1 MRMHQITAPTH
12 DPSHDATPTV
22 VHPVI
27 RPVGPFVCDRGQIV
41 SQATKD
47 TLGVKSA
54 IVSQG
59 PVSLDRLRERIKRS
73 TFIVDRP
80 FVERATHVSFELEG
94 IVLPPGSVRAGL
106 CGKSGRVQMRPR
118 IAHRIRSHC
127 AVLLQ
132 IERMIKSR
140 RSTNVSALVGW
151 YTTFSAGLCSA
162 GLDDRSMRALSDVV
176 HRINAPPHRVQAA
189 IDEAARLHVEL
200 LREPAVPSF
209 PGILARLVL
218 HAQLGRC
225 GLPPVTFD
233 PAVDRVA
240 FEKPA
245 ELAARI
251 SKLIERAYA
260 SQAN

>member
-1 MRMHQITAPTH
+1 MHQISA
-12 DPSHDATPTV
+12 PSHDPTPTV
-22 VHPVI
+22 VQPVVQPVI
-27 RPVGPFVCDRGQIV
+27 PPVGPFARDTGEIV

-47 TLGVKSA
+47 TLVVKSA
-54 IVSQG
+54 IVSQS
-59 PVSLDRLRERIKRS
+59 PVSLDRLRERIRRS

-80 FVERATHVSFELEG
+80 FVEKATHVSFELEG

-118 IAHRIRSHC
+118 MVQRIRSHG

-140 RSTNVSALVGW
+140 RSTNVLGLVGW

-162 GLDDRSMRALSDVV
+162 GLDEQSMRALSDVV
-176 HRINAPPHRVQAA
+176 HRINTPPHRVQAV
-189 IDEAARLHVEL
+189 IDEAARLHVQL

-225 GLPPVTFD
+225 GLPPVIFD
-233 PAVDRVA
+233 PAVDRAA

-251 SKLIERAYA
+251 TKLIERAYA
-260 SQAN
+260 SHAY